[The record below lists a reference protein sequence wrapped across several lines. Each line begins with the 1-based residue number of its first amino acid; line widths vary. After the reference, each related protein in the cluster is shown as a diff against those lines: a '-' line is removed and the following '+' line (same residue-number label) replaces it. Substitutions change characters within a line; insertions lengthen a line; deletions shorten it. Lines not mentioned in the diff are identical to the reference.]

1 MVNAVAC
8 RRATSAGS
16 SFDPPFCESQLI
28 TVNCITHGILPH
40 TLSCSSALN
49 ESTAEAATP
58 TPGILGSCRAL
69 VHQRRTIRPRR
80 SYHRLLCSTT
90 RPIGWRMCVAP
101 FGTWDVGSFV
111 AAHNAIAACFNFLFD
126 STSSEAVDARA
137 QDWSTGM
144 SYILPN
150 FHMID
155 RILDKIERDNA
166 EVVIIVPEWPHK
178 AWWRRVHSGA
188 WRARL
193 LKAEMI
199 PVRTLT
205 PYNDQCFFGTDFT
218 MALLVMRTPKL

>member
-1 MVNAVAC
+1 
-8 RRATSAGS
+8 
-16 SFDPPFCESQLI
+16 
-28 TVNCITHGILPH
+28 
-40 TLSCSSALN
+40 
-49 ESTAEAATP
+49 
-58 TPGILGSCRAL
+58 
-69 VHQRRTIRPRR
+69 
-80 SYHRLLCSTT
+80 
-90 RPIGWRMCVAP
+90 MCVAP

-111 AAHNAIAACFNFLFD
+111 AAHNAIAACFNSLFD
-126 STSSEAVDARA
+126 YTSSEAVDARA

-178 AWWRRVHSGA
+178 AWWRRVYSES
-188 WRARL
+188 WRASL